1 MAKAYGGQ
9 HSPGAPGRN
18 RTEASRAGGAGFRAW
33 LMFVAP
39 LPLVLRLY
47 ANIVTGDPAGILR
60 SAGGFV
66 LLIAGAFLLREGLK
80 AEAAWTASDTARRPA
95 FPRKTFAAALCGLGV
110 AAATWGGIAG
120 PVLPITLGVLA
131 VLLHGFA
138 FGLDPMRDK
147 GEVGLDT
154 LAGRRAAAAIADGE
168 AELKALL
175 DAAARLKD
183 RVLKQRI
190 EGFARTARDMFDAVE
205 RDPRDLV
212 SARKYLGIY
221 LSGARA
227 ATEKFVALYAET
239 GDMAARADYEALLA
253 DLQTNF
259 DAGRREMLLDDRA
272 DLDVEIEVLRDRLQ
286 AELPNS

>member
-1 MAKAYGGQ
+1 MAKAFGGQ

-18 RTEASRAGGAGFRAW
+18 RIEAARPAGAGFRAW

-80 AEAAWTASDTARRPA
+80 AEAAWAASDTARRPA
-95 FPRKTFAAALCGLGV
+95 FPRKSFAALLCGLGV
-110 AAATWGGIAG
+110 AAATWGGPSGA
-120 PVLPITLGVLA
+120 VLPVTLAVLA
-131 VLLHGFA
+131 ILLHGFA

-147 GEVGLDT
+147 GEAGLDT

-168 AELKALL
+168 AELQALL
-175 DAAARLKD
+175 AASTRLKD

-190 EGFARTARDMFDAVE
+190 EGFAKTARDMFDAVE
-205 RDPRDLV
+205 RDPRDLT